1 MEDSKHPTT
10 TSQHFFS
17 ERSPGEGNGNPPQYP
32 CLGNPMDRG
41 AWQAT
46 VHEVAKSRT
55 HLSDQITQIF
65 SLLAL
70 FLLEPFPF
78 FPSFPSYLYL
88 SYSSFLSTPP
98 PSYLGDQTKPLS
110 NFPHSLPPPLYPSW
124 PADSG
129 EESDNL
135 SIGIGCSIG
144 ILASLGNSF
153 SLKDSRSEF
162 LTPRG
167 SVLS

>member
-1 MEDSKHPTT
+1 MEDNKHPIT
-10 TSQHFFS
+10 TSQRFFS
-17 ERSPGEGNGNPPQYP
+17 GRSPGERNGNPLQYS

-41 AWQAT
+41 AWRAT
-46 VHEVAKSRT
+46 VHGVAKSRT
-55 HLSDQITQIF
+55 RLSDQITQIF

-110 NFPHSLPPPLYPSW
+110 NFPHSLPPPLYPS
-124 PADSG
+124 
-129 EESDNL
+129 
-135 SIGIGCSIG
+135 
-144 ILASLGNSF
+144 
-153 SLKDSRSEF
+153 
-162 LTPRG
+162 
-167 SVLS
+167 

>member
-1 MEDSKHPTT
+1 MEDNKHPIT
-10 TSQHFFS
+10 TSERFFS
-17 ERSPGEGNGNPPQYP
+17 GRSPGEGNGNPLQYS

-41 AWQAT
+41 AWRVT
-46 VHEVAKSRT
+46 VYGVAKSRAR
-55 HLSDQITQIF
+55 LSDQITQIF

-144 ILASLGNSF
+144 ILASLGNSL

-162 LTPRG
+162 LTPCE